1 MVALLGSDAV
11 RPYGRGVS
19 RAEQTS
25 GSITIDSTSVRR
37 DGQPWFPVMGEY
49 HFSRDRSERWPHEL
63 RKIRAGGIDVVA
75 TYVLWM
81 LHEETRGERRFDG
94 HLDLRRFV
102 EEARRAGLSVMLRI
116 GPWAHGEARHG
127 GFPDWLQSLPIR
139 HRTNDPAY
147 LDLVEGWF
155 RGIAQQL
162 SGLFRDSDHPSAPIV
177 GIQVDN
183 ELYDQPEHL
192 ARLRDLAEGVGM
204 AAPLWVATG
213 WGGAQL
219 PLDRVAPVYAG
230 YSDGFWEEA
239 DVEWPAFGRM
249 HFEYSTVR
257 DDLSVGA
264 DVRGD
269 SAPVEPV
276 AEDHRYPFLTCE
288 LGGGMT
294 TAYHRRPL
302 VDGEDVAALA
312 LTKLGS
318 GSAWQG
324 YYLYHGTTQVTGAGG
339 AGTQESHDSDYP
351 NDMPR
356 KDYDFFAPIGAAG
369 TLRPHYHLL
378 RRQHLFLER
387 WGAELTGLPVTVGDP
402 EETGVRW
409 ATRAD
414 ARGGYVFVTNRQPAA
429 APLPTAEGVRLPVA
443 IGDDVTLLPTEPVAV
458 PAGAFFVWPVRRPFG
473 SVAAVSATAQPITE
487 IGDGAQTVVVLA
499 ATEGIPVELELETTA
514 VVEGASR
521 STAGGRW
528 RPDRAPGI
536 DCVVTVG
543 GTRFVIL
550 DDASASRL
558 WRVEVAG
565 EPVLV
570 LFEGGVTVDG
580 QRIVLERWSAWAEV
594 SILRAA
600 ELAFE
605 TLELPAYDPIRELPV
620 TVVRADSSPAPERRG
635 GSMGRLSAPLDS
647 DFEDAAVVE
656 IPIADLDPDAATV
669 LVLEWSGDV
678 ARLEID
684 GVLVADQ
691 FWSGRSWEIDLA
703 PWREALASSVVRV
716 RILPWRED
724 SGVFLD
730 ARVRDRRVPGR
741 ASIDSAHLLTAP
753 RHRLDL
759 GGPPRA

>member
-1 MVALLGSDAV
+1 MDAA
-11 RPYGRGVS
+11 RGDPR
-19 RAEQTS
+19 RA
-25 GSITIDSTSVRR
+25 
-37 DGQPWFPVMGEY
+37 P
-49 HFSRDRSERWPHEL
+49 
-63 RKIRAGGIDVVA
+63 
-75 TYVLWM
+75 
-81 LHEETRGERRFDG
+81 
-94 HLDLRRFV
+94 LRRAPRPPAFRRGGAARGSRRHAPDRALG
-102 EEARRAGLSVMLRI
+102 ARRGAPR
-116 GPWAHGEARHG
+116 
-127 GFPDWLQSLPIR
+127 GFPDWLQELPIR
-139 HRTNDPAY
+139 HRTNDPEY
-147 LDLVEGWF
+147 LELVEGWF
-155 RGIAQQL
+155 RGIAREL
-162 SGLFRDSDHPSAPIV
+162 RGLFRDADHPAAPIV

-239 DVEWPAFGRM
+239 DVEWPSFGRM

-269 SAPVEPV
+269 PAPVQPSP
-276 AEDHRYPFLTCE
+276 EDHRYPFLTCE

-302 VDGEDVAALA
+302 VDGEDIAALA
-312 LTKLGS
+312 LTKIGS

-324 YYLYHGTTQVTGAGG
+324 FYLYHGTTQVTGTGG

-378 RRQHLFLER
+378 RRQHLLLER
-387 WGAELTGLPVTVGDP
+387 WGAELTGMTVTVGDSSA
-402 EETGVRW
+402 TGVRW

-414 ARGGYVFVTNRQPAA
+414 AEGGYVFVTNRQPAA
-429 APLPTAEGVRLPVA
+429 APLPRVEGVQLPVA
-443 IGDDVTLLPTEPVAV
+443 VGGTETLLPAEPTAI
-458 PAGAFFVWPVRRPFG
+458 PAGAFFAWPVRRPFG
-473 SVAAVSATAQPITE
+473 SLRSVSATAQPVTE
-487 IGDGAQTVVVLA
+487 ISDDSGTLVVLA
-499 ATEGIPVELELETTA
+499 ATDGIPVELEFETTA
-514 VVEGASR
+514 AVDGASL
-521 STAGGRW
+521 AGDRW
-528 RPDRAPGI
+528 RPDRAPGR

-543 GTRFVIL
+543 DTRFVIL
-550 DDASASRL
+550 DDTTASRL
-558 WRVEVAG
+558 WRVDVAG

-570 LFEGGVTVDG
+570 LFDGGVTVDEDG
-580 QRIVLERWSAWAEV
+580 IVLERWSDSAEV
-594 SILRAA
+594 SLLRAPA
-600 ELAFE
+600 LAFE
-605 TLELPAYDPIRELPV
+605 RIELPAHEPLRELPV
-620 TVVRADSSPAPERRG
+620 SVVRAESSAAPVRRG
-635 GSMGRLSAPLDS
+635 GSMDRLSAPRDA
-647 DFEDAAVVE
+647 DFADAAVVE
-656 IPIADLDPDAATV
+656 IRVPTLEPDAATV

-703 PWREALASSVVRV
+703 PWREALADSPVRV
-716 RILPWRED
+716 RILPWPED
-724 SGVFLD
+724 SAVFVD

-741 ASIDSAHLLTAP
+741 ATVDSARLLTAP
-753 RHRLDL
+753 RHRL
-759 GGPPRA
+759 GAPPRA

>member
-1 MVALLGSDAV
+1 MST
-11 RPYGRGVS
+11 
-19 RAEQTS
+19 AEQTPPATRAETIALD
-25 GSITIDSTSVRR
+25 SISVTR
-37 DGQPWFPVMGEY
+37 DGAPWFPVMGEY
-49 HFSRDRSERWPHEL
+49 HFSRDRPERWQHEL
-63 RKIRAGGIDVVA
+63 RKIRAGGVDVVA

-127 GFPDWLQSLPIR
+127 GFPDWLQELPIR

-147 LDLVEGWF
+147 LELVEGWF
-155 RGIAQQL
+155 RGIAREL
-162 SGLFRDSDHPSAPIV
+162 RGLFRDSGHPDSPIV

-192 ARLRDLAEGVGM
+192 ARLRDLAESAGM

-269 SAPVEPV
+269 PAPAQPI

-302 VDGEDVAALA
+302 VDGEDIAALA
-312 LTKLGS
+312 LTKIGS

-324 YYLYHGTTQVTGAGG
+324 FYLYHGTTQVTGAGG

-387 WGAELTGLPVTVGDP
+387 WGGELTGMTVTVGSP
-402 EETGVRW
+402 EAGVRW

-414 ARGGYVFVTNRQPAA
+414 AEGGYVFVTNRQPAA
-429 APLPTAEGVRLPVA
+429 APLPRVEGVRLPVA
-443 IGDDVTLLPTEPVAV
+443 IDDRVTMLPAEPTAI
-458 PAGAFFVWPVRRPFG
+458 PAGAFLAWPVRRPFG
-473 SVAAVSATAQPITE
+473 SLRAVSATAQPITE
-487 IGDGAQTVVVLA
+487 ISDGATTVVILA
-499 ATEGIPVELELETTA
+499 ATEGIPVELEFETEAA
-514 VVEGASR
+514 VVGASR
-521 STAGGRW
+521 SGDRW
-528 RPDRAPGI
+528 RPDSAPGR

-543 GTRFVIL
+543 DTRFVIL
-550 DDASASRL
+550 DDSTASRL
-558 WRVEVAG
+558 WRVDIAG
-565 EPVLV
+565 EPIVM
-570 LFEGGVTVDG
+570 LFDGGVTVDEQG
-580 QRIVLERWSAWAEV
+580 IVLERWSDSAEV
-594 SILRAA
+594 SILRTPS
-600 ELAFE
+600 LAFE
-605 TLELPAYDPIRELPV
+605 RLRLPAHEPLRELPV
-620 TVVRADSSPAPERRG
+620 TVVRAESSPAPERRG

-647 DFEDAAVVE
+647 DFDDAAVIE
-656 IPIADLDPDAATV
+656 IPVSGPAPDAATV

-678 ARLEID
+678 ARIEIG

-691 FWSGRSWEIDLA
+691 FWSGRAWEIDLA
-703 PWREALASSVVRV
+703 PWREALASEPVRV

-724 SGVFLD
+724 STVFVD

-741 ASIDSAHLLTAP
+741 ASVDSASLLTAP

-759 GGPPRA
+759 G